1 MIKSSCFNVPF
12 SDGDTYAVWNSLSD
26 YIAEL
31 SEREYLALLHNRL
44 DWIYVSRQRFFQE
57 KGILV
62 DEPDEMS
69 RFLEKRYV
77 NRQMRSLYFRILT
90 TTACNARCDYCYEHN
105 FPVLSMDGNIA
116 VSVAEFITNQYKA
129 HPLRAKV
136 NIEWFGGE
144 PCMNPN
150 AIQVITERLINE
162 NIPFR
167 AQMTTNGILLTESLL
182 SNASDWNLRQI
193 QITLDA
199 AGEEYEEIK
208 HVSEGSYDQVL
219 LNIDLCLSSDV
230 RVVVRINYA
239 GNKKQIEALID
250 SLSSRY
256 SGKSNKPKVYIS
268 TVYSDGKCISAVR
281 MGEVMDLNE
290 RLIKT
295 NLMAFEEVYG
305 VQQRDRCFSSTPW
318 GYTIMPNGMLVNC
331 SHNVSAE
338 NSWGTIWDADSSKK
352 LHQLFLS
359 DKLSDECY
367 MCPLIPVCGG
377 GCPAAQHGVAS
388 LNQCIP
394 YKSIILDILRK
405 RFMRDKEQERINNNA
420 ISK

>member
-1 MIKSSCFNVPF
+1 MIKCSCFNVPF
-12 SDGDTYAVWNSLSD
+12 SGNDTYAVWNSLSGHTV
-26 YIAEL
+26 EL
-31 SEREYLALLHNRL
+31 SESEHLALLHNRL
-44 DWIYVSRQRFFQE
+44 DVIDVSRQRIFQE

-69 RFLEKRYV
+69 SFLKRRHV
-77 NRQMRSLYFRILT
+77 DRQTRSLYFRILT

-105 FPVLSMDGNIA
+105 FPVLSMDGNTA
-116 VSVAEFITNQYKA
+116 VSVAEFIANQYRA

-144 PCMNPN
+144 PCLNPN
-150 AIQVITERLINE
+150 AIKVITERLIEE

-167 AQMTTNGILLTESLL
+167 AQMTTNGILLAESLIHK
-182 SNASDWNLRQI
+182 ASDWNLRKI

-199 AGEEYEEIK
+199 AGEKYEEIK
-208 HVSEGSYDQVL
+208 HVSEGSYEQVL
-219 LNIDLCLSSDV
+219 QNIDLCLSSDV

-239 GNKKQIEALID
+239 GNKDQIESLID
-250 SLSSRY
+250 NLSTRF
-256 SGKSNKPKVYIS
+256 SGKSIKPKVYIS
-268 TVYSDGKCISAVR
+268 TIYSEGKCISVAH
-281 MGEVMDLNE
+281 MGEVMALNE
-290 RLIKT
+290 RLIKS
-295 NLMAFEEVYG
+295 NLMAFDEVYRL
-305 VQQRDRCFSSTPW
+305 QQRDRCFSATPW
-318 GYTIMPNGMLVNC
+318 GYTIMPDGMLVNC
-331 SHNVSAE
+331 SHNVGAE

-367 MCPLIPVCGG
+367 TCPLIPVCGG

-388 LNQCIP
+388 MHQCVP

-405 RFMRDKEQERINNNA
+405 RFVWGKE
-420 ISK
+420 

>member
-116 VSVAEFITNQYKA
+116 VSVAEFIIKQYKA

-144 PCMNPN
+144 PCLNPT
-150 AIQVITERLINE
+150 AIQIITERLINE

-219 LNIDLCLSSDV
+219 RNIDLCLSSDV

-239 GNKKQIEALID
+239 GNKKQIESLID

-256 SGKSNKPKVYIS
+256 SGKSIKPKVYIS
-268 TVYSDGKCISAVR
+268 TVYSDDNCVPVAR
-281 MGEVMDLNE
+281 MGEVMALNE
-290 RLIKT
+290 RLIRS

-305 VQQRDRCFSSTPW
+305 FQQRDRCFSATPW
-318 GYTIMPNGMLVNC
+318 GYTIMPDGMLVNC
-331 SHNVSAE
+331 SHNVATE
-338 NSWGTIWDADSSKK
+338 NSWGTIWAYDSSDK

-359 DKLSDECY
+359 DKLSKECY
-367 MCPLIPVCGG
+367 TCPLIPICGG
-377 GCPAAQHGVAS
+377 GCPAAQHDIAS

>member
-1 MIKSSCFNVPF
+1 MNVE
-12 SDGDTYAVWNSLSD
+12 TAHAVAQF
-26 YIAEL
+26 IV
-31 SEREYLALLHNRL
+31 ER
-44 DWIYVSRQRFFQE
+44 
-57 KGILV
+57 
-62 DEPDEMS
+62 
-69 RFLEKRYV
+69 
-77 NRQMRSLYFRILT
+77 
-90 TTACNARCDYCYEHN
+90 
-105 FPVLSMDGNIA
+105 
-116 VSVAEFITNQYKA
+116 YKA
-129 HPLRAKV
+129 HPLRPKV
-136 NIEWFGGE
+136 TIEWFGGE
-144 PCMNPN
+144 PCLNPN
-150 AIQVITERLINE
+150 AIKAITERLNEE

-167 AQMTTNGILLTESLL
+167 AQMTTNGILLSESFL

-219 LNIDLCLSSDV
+219 RNIDLCLSSDV

-256 SGKSNKPKVYIS
+256 SGKSIKPKVYIS
-268 TVYSDGKCISAVR
+268 TVYSDNKCIPAVR

-290 RLIKT
+290 RLIKS

-305 VQQRDRCFSSTPW
+305 FQQRDRCFSATPW
-318 GYTIMPNGMLVNC
+318 GYTIMPDGMLVNC
-331 SHNVSAE
+331 SHNVTAE
-338 NSWGTIWDADSSKK
+338 NSWGTIWEYDSSDK

-377 GCPAAQHGVAS
+377 GCPAAQHGIAS
-388 LNQCIP
+388 MHQCVP

-405 RFMRDKEQERINNNA
+405 RFVCEGITKDQ
-420 ISK
+420 